1 MAFYKYSS
9 IDYDVIPS
17 HIDSVYYVIDR
28 ITLQVQA
35 VINSTAQDTHKG
47 LREEFLKW
55 LKQHKQYIKRFG

>member
-28 ITLQVQA
+28 ITWQVQA
-35 VINSTAQDTHKG
+35 VINSTPQDTHKG
-47 LREEFLKW
+47 LREEFLK
-55 LKQHKQYIKRFG
+55 